1 MGAVGKRSTSRNL
14 VLIRHAE
21 AVRVAAGMADL
32 GRPLSPRGHSQ
43 ATLMGTLLGYSRL
56 YPDLILC
63 SHSERTVST
72 ARILARVM
80 NLEQDDPVEDSR
92 IYLNDVA
99 TLLRVIHGV
108 PDQCRRVFMV
118 GHNPDISELIAELSG
133 KSMREHP
140 PCTVASLSFDLDS
153 WGYVAEGKGTLNFC
167 IHPDQYDL
175 GL

>member
-1 MGAVGKRSTSRNL
+1 MGATGKRPTSRNL

-21 AVRVAAGMADL
+21 AVSVTAGIADL
-32 GRPLSPRGHSQ
+32 RRPLSPRGYAQ
-43 ATLMGTLLGYSRL
+43 ATLMGTLLGYSKL

-72 ARILARVM
+72 ARILAQAM
-80 NLEQDDPVEDSR
+80 NLEQDNPVEDSR
-92 IYLNDVA
+92 IYLNDIA

-108 PDQCRRVFMV
+108 PDHCRRVFMV

-133 KSMREHP
+133 KPMRDQP
-140 PCTVASLSFDLDS
+140 PGTVASLCFDLDS
-153 WGYVAEGKGTLNFC
+153 WGYVAAGKGTLNFC